1 MNKTTKIASTV
12 AAVAIAA
19 GTAVV
24 YNDIRETDK
33 FYDENPELIPMD
45 LPTLNLPKLN
55 LPTLNLPKIQLPGI
69 NTAVVIDGKTLEELN
84 LPVAA
89 TYDKDRFE
97 QWKTLSEDKKNL
109 FKDQRNL
116 SYDKSISIDSTAF
129 QKWIEIHKEKQNYV
143 LEKVPLEDG
152 IKMIAEVTVPNNP
165 EEYNTLIKNL
175 EKYHKKGYN
184 AVLLTFDTSENL
196 SSLIELALL
205 ISKKEMSCWIAYSG
219 PEDLKHSVYVDPD
232 KLKEYVGELSEISD
246 GIIVG
251 WRRTA
256 LHLFMQD
263 KPFTN
268 FILKS
273 AREANP
279 SIMVLGE
286 AYLGP
291 TYELDIE
298 QPIKA
303 SFNIPANSSGTIVNN
318 IGFQNV
324 NVKSA
329 LNGVF
334 NKVSKMKRVAV
345 VVGSRPYHM
354 TVNNSGYNREEQDEI
369 KKRIEENFV
378 KAGCS
383 GTITLHGDGG
393 EIVKNGVK
401 RLTDSLCLN

>member
-55 LPTLNLPKIQLPGI
+55 LPTLNLPKIQLPEI
-69 NTAVVIDGKTLEELN
+69 NTAVVIDGKMLDELN
-84 LPVAA
+84 LPVAE

-97 QWKTLSEDKKNL
+97 QWKALSEDKKNL
-109 FKDQRNL
+109 FKDKRNL
-116 SYDKSISIDSTAF
+116 SYDKSISIDSTSF

-219 PEDLKHSVYVDPD
+219 PEDLNHSVYVDPD
-232 KLKEYVGELSEISD
+232 KLKEYIGELSEISD

-268 FILKS
+268 FILKA

-279 SIMVLGE
+279 SIMILGE

-334 NKVSKMKRVAV
+334 KKVSKMKRIAV

>member
-1 MNKTTKIASTV
+1 MDKTTRIASTV

-55 LPTLNLPKIQLPGI
+55 LPTLNLPKIQLPEI

-109 FKDQRNL
+109 FKDKRNL

-184 AVLLTFDTSENL
+184 AVLLTFDTFPAASVAVYQTL
-196 SSLIELALL
+196 YCPSLLL
-205 ISKKEMSCWIAYSG
+205 ISVNS
-219 PEDLKHSVYVDPD
+219 LLFLSV
-232 KLKEYVGELSEISD
+232 
-246 GIIVG
+246 
-251 WRRTA
+251 
-256 LHLFMQD
+256 
-263 KPFTN
+263 
-268 FILKS
+268 
-273 AREANP
+273 
-279 SIMVLGE
+279 
-286 AYLGP
+286 
-291 TYELDIE
+291 
-298 QPIKA
+298 
-303 SFNIPANSSGTIVNN
+303 
-318 IGFQNV
+318 
-324 NVKSA
+324 
-329 LNGVF
+329 
-334 NKVSKMKRVAV
+334 
-345 VVGSRPYHM
+345 
-354 TVNNSGYNREEQDEI
+354 
-369 KKRIEENFV
+369 
-378 KAGCS
+378 
-383 GTITLHGDGG
+383 
-393 EIVKNGVK
+393 
-401 RLTDSLCLN
+401 

>member
-55 LPTLNLPKIQLPGI
+55 LPTLNLPKIQLPEI
-69 NTAVVIDGKTLEELN
+69 NTAVVIDGKMLEELN

-109 FKDQRNL
+109 FKDKRNL
-116 SYDKSISIDSTAF
+116 SYDKSISIDSTSF

-143 LEKVPLEDG
+143 LEKVPLEDE

-196 SSLIELALL
+196 SSLIELSLL

-268 FILKS
+268 FILKA

-334 NKVSKMKRVAV
+334 KKVSKMKRVAV

-393 EIVKNGVK
+393 EIVINGAK